1 MRHCAPD
8 GRLNLRTWLD
18 ARSLGKSLE
27 NFRAC
32 PMGGEKGYK
41 AMAEGEPNDNR
52 KGRILL
58 IVLGAIAL
66 TFIVAAISSNLS
78 IWRQNDA
85 IEAEQQVTENGG

>member
-1 MRHCAPD
+1 
-8 GRLNLRTWLD
+8 
-18 ARSLGKSLE
+18 
-27 NFRAC
+27 
-32 PMGGEKGYK
+32 MGGEKGYK